1 MLTLKNNSLYTDT
14 NLIINNPD
22 TILELTSDIDTLLF
36 GVLTLSDGSIK
47 TLQFINSDKI
57 KKTRLFLTEADLP
70 LLHKVNLTIHSVS
83 DTGTSISNQI
93 PVVFDIN
100 NISLNVSKN
109 TSQELLTTLKELK
122 LLENKINSIVAN
134 NRLLNIN
141 ISNMDYIQP
150 GMIPVAVDN
159 KGNFV
164 AQYPFANI
172 VTKVNGQTA
181 VDGVVSIDAS
191 MIQYNKEAMLDSY
204 IKQLAES
211 VKSVSEFV
219 TTVSQTLM
227 STIESLQ
234 DLKLKVETHLDN
246 GLI

>member
-1 MLTLKNNSLYTDT
+1 MLILKNNMLYADT
-14 NLIINNPD
+14 NLFIQNPD
-22 TILELTSDIDTLLF
+22 TILELTSDIDALLF
-36 GVLTLSDGSIK
+36 GVLTLADGSVK
-47 TLQFINSDKI
+47 TLQFVKSNKNM
-57 KKTRLFLTEADLP
+57 KARLLLSEIDLP
-70 LLHKVNLTIHSVS
+70 LLNNVTIAIHAVS
-83 DTGTSISNQI
+83 DTGTFTSNPI
-93 PVVFDIN
+93 KIIFDIN
-100 NISLNVSKN
+100 NLELTISRK
-109 TSQELLTTLKELK
+109 TSIELLNTIKELK
-122 LLENKINSIVAN
+122 LLEDKINAIVAN